1 MQIDEK
7 AMMLDYI
14 RLALKEDVGDG
25 DHTTL
30 ACIPASARDK
40 AVLIAKEGGV
50 IAGLEVAAMVYHEVD
65 PEIVFTPLVEE
76 GQEVAMGDHVFSVEG
91 SSRSILTAERLSLN
105 YIQRMSGIA
114 THTRRLVRLIGHSK
128 TTLLDT
134 RKTTP
139 NNRVFEKMAVRIGGG
154 NNHRFGLFDMILIK
168 DNHIDFCGG
177 VEGALDAV
185 HQYLELLGR
194 KLPVEIEVRN
204 FEELDRVLRHGGI
217 TRIML
222 DNFSV
227 PDLKK
232 ALEIIDHRYE
242 TEASGGINERN
253 LVEYASTNVDFISVG
268 ALTHHVNALDLSLK
282 SLKSVL

>member
-14 RLALKEDVGDG
+14 RLALREDVGDG

-30 ACIPASARDK
+30 ACIPVSAQDK

-50 IAGLEVAAMVYHEVD
+50 IAGLEVAAMVFHEVD
-65 PEIVFTPLVEE
+65 PDIVFTPLVEE

-154 NNHRFGLFDMILIK
+154 RNHRFGLFDMILIK

-177 VEGALDAV
+177 IDQALDTV
-185 HQYLELLGR
+185 RQYLEQTGK
-194 KLPVEIEVRN
+194 KLPVEIEVRD
-204 FEELDRVLRHGGI
+204 FEELDQVLRHGGV

-227 PDLKK
+227 SDLRK

-253 LVEYASTNVDFISVG
+253 LAEYASTNVDFISVG

-282 SLKSVL
+282 SLSAL